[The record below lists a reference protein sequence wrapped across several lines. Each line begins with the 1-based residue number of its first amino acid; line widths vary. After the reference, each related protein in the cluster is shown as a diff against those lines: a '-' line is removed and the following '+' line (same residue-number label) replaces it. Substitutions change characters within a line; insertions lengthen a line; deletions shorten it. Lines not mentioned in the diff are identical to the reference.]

1 MKAMWLT
8 KSSLIWYAVTLG
20 SLILVI
26 GNLIALIRSVQAR
39 RSRRILLITGLNL
52 LAGFLLF
59 LVLMDCARFAYLTE
73 PDPRYRAFQTTL
85 FGLSWGLYAI
95 PEALFAAI
103 LLLLLR
109 DDRRYRRNHLTPDAI
124 RETVNLLPEGIC
136 ISAPDG
142 TVLLSNLQ
150 MDRLCR
156 SLTGGTLSD
165 AARFREHLEESGEKQ
180 GDELLAHT
188 EGDTV
193 WRFAGKRM
201 KENGMEYDQLTASD
215 VTAPYWIMEELR
227 GRNEHLQELQRR
239 MKEVSD
245 LSGEMFI
252 AQEEAAAR
260 TALHNQLGQV
270 LLMGRH
276 TLEHPDST
284 DAEMVRM
291 ATLEMTRFLLRAA
304 EAPSES
310 RADRLQQALALTK
323 SIGVQTEILGPLPE
337 NPAYRALLAQ
347 TIQEC
352 AANAVKHAEGDRL
365 VLRTEKSEEG
375 WMIRITN
382 NGLPPKGPVT
392 GSGGLLSLRRHTE
405 AAGGAMA
412 VESAP
417 VFALVLRLP
426 IHHDSDGEMSV
437 HD

>member
-1 MKAMWLT
+1 MKAIWLT

-20 SLILVI
+20 SLALVV
-26 GNLIALIRSVQAR
+26 GSLIALIRSILAR
-39 RSRRILLITGLNL
+39 RSRRILLTAGLNL

-73 PDPRYRAFQTTL
+73 PDPRYRAFQTAL
-85 FGLSWGLYAI
+85 FGLPWGLYAV
-95 PEALFAAI
+95 PEVLSAAI
-103 LLLLLR
+103 LVLLLR

-150 MDRLCR
+150 MDGLYRR
-156 SLTGGTLSD
+156 LTGGTLSD
-165 AARFREHLEESGEKQ
+165 AARFREYLEENGEKQ
-180 GDELLAHT
+180 GDEILAHT
-188 EGDTV
+188 EEGAV
-193 WRFAGKRM
+193 WRFSGKRRTG
-201 KENGMEYDQLTASD
+201 NGAEYDQLTASD
-215 VTAPYWIMEELR
+215 VTAPYRIMEELR
-227 GRNEHLQELQRR
+227 GKHEHLQELQRR
-239 MKEVSD
+239 MQEVSD
-245 LSGEMFI
+245 LSGDMFI

-284 DAEMVRM
+284 DAELVRM
-291 ATLEMTRFLLRAA
+291 ATLEMNRFLLREA

-310 RADRLQQALALTK
+310 RTDRLQQALAMAK
-323 SIGVQTEILGPLPE
+323 SIGVQTEILGSLPE

-347 TIQEC
+347 AVQEC

-365 VLRTEKSEEG
+365 VLRMEKNEKEWSV
-375 WMIRITN
+375 RIAN
-382 NGLPPKGPVT
+382 NGRPPEKPVT
-392 GSGGLLSLRRHTE
+392 ESGGLLSLRRHTE
-405 AAGGAMA
+405 AAGGAMT

-417 VFALVLRLP
+417 AFALVLRLP
-426 IHHDSDGEMSV
+426 ADPDADGR
-437 HD
+437 

>member
-1 MKAMWLT
+1 MKAIWLT

-20 SLILVI
+20 SLALVI
-26 GNLIALIRSVQAR
+26 GSLIALIRSILAR
-39 RSRRILLITGLNL
+39 RSRRILLAAGLNL

-73 PDPRYRAFQTTL
+73 PDPRYHAFQTAL
-85 FGLSWGLYAI
+85 FGLPWGLYAI
-95 PEALFAAI
+95 PEILSAAI

-109 DDRRYRRNHLTPDAI
+109 DDRRYRLSHLTPDAI

-180 GDELLAHT
+180 GNEILAHT
-188 EGDTV
+188 EEGTV
-193 WRFAGKRM
+193 WRFAGKHISG
-201 KENGMEYDQLTASD
+201 NSTEYEQLTASD
-215 VTAPYWIMEELR
+215 VTAPYRIMEELR
-227 GRNEHLQELQRR
+227 DRNEHLQELQRR

-245 LSGEMFI
+245 LSGDMFI

-284 DAEMVRM
+284 DAELVRM
-291 ATLEMTRFLLRAA
+291 ATLEMNRFLLREA
-304 EAPSES
+304 EAPSGS
-310 RADRLQQALALTK
+310 QTDRFQQSLALAK
-323 SIGVQTEILGPLPE
+323 SIVTDPQEKHVQLIFTD
-337 NPAYRALLAQ
+337 AYSDK
-347 TIQEC
+347 E
-352 AANAVKHAEGDRL
+352 E
-365 VLRTEKSEEG
+365 EKSTE
-375 WMIRITN
+375 
-382 NGLPPKGPVT
+382 L
-392 GSGGLLSLRRHTE
+392 LLSAKALGAICLKDDLLHISLITSEKNRTHITHSIVFIRGASCRR
-405 AAGGAMA
+405 
-412 VESAP
+412 
-417 VFALVLRLP
+417 
-426 IHHDSDGEMSV
+426 
-437 HD
+437 

>member
-1 MKAMWLT
+1 MKAIWLT

-20 SLILVI
+20 SLALVI
-26 GNLIALIRSVQAR
+26 GSLIALIRSILAR
-39 RSRRILLITGLNL
+39 RSRRILLAAGLNL

-73 PDPRYRAFQTTL
+73 PDPRYHAFQTAL
-85 FGLSWGLYAI
+85 FGLPWGLYAI
-95 PEALFAAI
+95 PEILSAAI

-109 DDRRYRRNHLTPDAI
+109 DDRRYRLSHLTPDAI

-180 GDELLAHT
+180 GNEILAHT
-188 EGDTV
+188 EEGTV
-193 WRFAGKRM
+193 WRFAGKHISG
-201 KENGMEYDQLTASD
+201 NSTEYEQLTASD
-215 VTAPYWIMEELR
+215 VTAPYRIMEELR
-227 GRNEHLQELQRR
+227 DRNEHLQELQRR

-245 LSGEMFI
+245 LSGDMFI

-284 DAEMVRM
+284 DAELVRM
-291 ATLEMTRFLLRAA
+291 ATLEMNRFLLREA
-304 EAPSES
+304 EAPSGS
-310 RADRLQQALALTK
+310 QTDRFQQSLALAK
-323 SIGVQTEILGPLPE
+323 SIGVQTEILGSLPE

-347 TIQEC
+347 AVQEC

-365 VLRTEKSEEG
+365 VLRPEENEKE
-375 WMIRITN
+375 WIVRITN
-382 NGLPPKGPVT
+382 NGRPPKEPVT
-392 GSGGLLSLRRHTE
+392 ESGGLLSLRRHTE
-405 AAGGAMA
+405 AAGGAMT
-412 VESAP
+412 VESSPA
-417 VFALVLRLP
+417 FALVLRLP
-426 IHHDSDGEMSV
+426 VLPDDHRR
-437 HD
+437 

>member
-1 MKAMWLT
+1 MKAIWLT

-20 SLILVI
+20 SLALVI
-26 GNLIALIRSVQAR
+26 GSLIALIRSILAR
-39 RSRRILLITGLNL
+39 RSRRILLAAGLNL

-73 PDPRYRAFQTTL
+73 PDPRYHAFQTAL
-85 FGLSWGLYAI
+85 FGLPWGLYAI
-95 PEALFAAI
+95 PEILSAAI

-109 DDRRYRRNHLTPDAI
+109 DDRRYRLNHLTPDAI

-150 MDRLCR
+150 MDGLCR

-165 AARFREHLEESGEKQ
+165 AACFREYLEENGEKQ
-180 GDELLAHT
+180 GNEILAHT
-188 EGDTV
+188 EEGTV
-193 WRFAGKRM
+193 WRFAGKHISG
-201 KENGMEYDQLTASD
+201 NSTEYEQLTASD
-215 VTAPYWIMEELR
+215 VTAPYRIMEELR
-227 GRNEHLQELQRR
+227 DRNEHLQELQRR

-245 LSGEMFI
+245 LSGDMFI

-284 DAEMVRM
+284 DAELVRM
-291 ATLEMTRFLLRAA
+291 ATLEMNRFLLREA
-304 EAPSES
+304 EAPSGS
-310 RADRLQQALALTK
+310 QTDRFQQSLALAK
-323 SIGVQTEILGPLPE
+323 SIGVQTEILGSLPE

-347 TIQEC
+347 AVQEC

-365 VLRTEKSEEG
+365 VLRPEENEKE
-375 WMIRITN
+375 WIVRITN
-382 NGLPPKGPVT
+382 NGRPPKEPVT
-392 GSGGLLSLRRHTE
+392 ESGGLLSLRRHTE
-405 AAGGAMA
+405 AAGGAMT
-412 VESAP
+412 VESSPA
-417 VFALVLRLP
+417 FALVLRLP
-426 IHHDSDGEMSV
+426 VLPDDHRR
-437 HD
+437 

>member
-59 LVLMDCARFAYLTE
+59 LVVMDCARFAYLTE

-215 VTAPYWIMEELR
+215 VTATYRIMEELR
-227 GRNEHLQELQRR
+227 DRNEHLQELQRR

-245 LSGEMFI
+245 LSGDMFI

-284 DAEMVRM
+284 DADLVRM
-291 ATLEMTRFLLRAA
+291 ATLEMNRFLLREA
-304 EAPSES
+304 EVPSES
-310 RADRLQQALALTK
+310 RTDRFQQALAMAK

-347 TIQEC
+347 AVQEC
-352 AANAVKHAEGDRL
+352 AANTVKHAEGDRL
-365 VLRTEKSEEG
+365 VLRPEENEKEWS
-375 WMIRITN
+375 IRITN
-382 NGLPPKGPVT
+382 NGRPPRGPVT
-392 GSGGLLSLRRHTE
+392 ESGGLLSLRRHTE
-405 AAGGAMA
+405 ATGGAMT
-412 VESAP
+412 VESSPA
-417 VFALVLRLP
+417 FALVLRLP
-426 IHHDSDGEMSV
+426 VSPDYHRR
-437 HD
+437 

>member
-8 KSSLIWYAVTLG
+8 KSSLVWYAVTLG
-20 SLILVI
+20 SLVLVI
-26 GNLIALIRSVQAR
+26 GSLIALIRGVQAR
-39 RSRRILLITGLNL
+39 RSRWILLITGLNL

-59 LVLMDCARFAYLTE
+59 WVLMDCARFAYLTE
-73 PDPRYRAFQTTL
+73 PDPRYQAFQTAL
-85 FGLSWGLYAI
+85 FGLPWGLYAV
-95 PEALFAAI
+95 PEALSAAI
-103 LLLLLR
+103 LILLLR
-109 DDRRYRRNHLTPDAI
+109 DDLRYRRAHLTPDAI

-156 SLTGGTLSD
+156 SLTGGTLSN
-165 AARFREHLEESGEKQ
+165 AARFRECLEEISEKQ
-180 GDELLAHT
+180 GDEFLAHT
-188 EGDTV
+188 EEGTV

-215 VTAPYWIMEELR
+215 VTAPYRIMEELR
-227 GRNEHLQELQRR
+227 DRNEHLQELQRR

-245 LSGEMFI
+245 LSGDMFI

-291 ATLEMTRFLLRAA
+291 ATLEMTRFLLREA

-310 RADRLQQALALTK
+310 RADRLQQALALAK
-323 SIGVQTEILGPLPE
+323 SIGVQAEILGSLPE

-347 TIQEC
+347 AVQEC
-352 AANAVKHAEGDRL
+352 AANAVKHAEGNRL
-365 VLRTEKSEEG
+365 VLRPEESEKEWS
-375 WMIRITN
+375 IRITN
-382 NGLPPKGPVT
+382 NGRPPKGPVT
-392 GSGGLLSLRRHTE
+392 ESGGLLSLRRHTE
-405 AAGGAMA
+405 AAGGVMT

-426 IHHDSDGEMSV
+426 VHTGGERL
-437 HD
+437 

>member
-1 MKAMWLT
+1 MKAIWLT

-20 SLILVI
+20 SLALVI
-26 GNLIALIRSVQAR
+26 GSLIALIRSILAR
-39 RSRRILLITGLNL
+39 RSRRILLAAGLNL

-73 PDPRYRAFQTTL
+73 PDPRYHAFQTAL
-85 FGLSWGLYAI
+85 FGLPWGLYAI
-95 PEALFAAI
+95 PEILSAAI

-109 DDRRYRRNHLTPDAI
+109 DDRRYRLNHLTPDAI

-150 MDRLCR
+150 MDGLCR

-165 AARFREHLEESGEKQ
+165 AACFREYLEENGEKQ
-180 GDELLAHT
+180 GNEILAHT
-188 EGDTV
+188 EEGTV
-193 WRFAGKRM
+193 WRFAGKHISG
-201 KENGMEYDQLTASD
+201 NSTEYEQLTASD
-215 VTAPYWIMEELR
+215 VTAPYRIMEELR
-227 GRNEHLQELQRR
+227 DRNEHLQELQRR

-245 LSGEMFI
+245 LSGDMFI

-284 DAEMVRM
+284 DAELVRM
-291 ATLEMTRFLLRAA
+291 ATLEMNRFLLREA

-310 RADRLQQALALTK
+310 QTDRLQQSLALAK
-323 SIGVQTEILGPLPE
+323 SIGVQTEILGSLPE

-347 TIQEC
+347 AVQEC

-365 VLRTEKSEEG
+365 VLRPEENEKE
-375 WMIRITN
+375 WIVRITN
-382 NGLPPKGPVT
+382 NGRPPKEPVT
-392 GSGGLLSLRRHTE
+392 ESGGLLSLRRHTE
-405 AAGGAMA
+405 AAGGAMT
-412 VESAP
+412 VESSPA
-417 VFALVLRLP
+417 FALVLQLP
-426 IHHDSDGEMSV
+426 VSPDYHRR
-437 HD
+437 

>member
-1 MKAMWLT
+1 MKAIWLT

-20 SLILVI
+20 SLALVI
-26 GNLIALIRSVQAR
+26 GSLIALIRSILAR
-39 RSRRILLITGLNL
+39 RSRRILLAAGLNL

-73 PDPRYRAFQTTL
+73 PDPRYHAFQTAL
-85 FGLSWGLYAI
+85 FGLPWGLYAI
-95 PEALFAAI
+95 PEILSAAI

-109 DDRRYRRNHLTPDAI
+109 DDRRYRLSHLTPDAI

-180 GDELLAHT
+180 GNEILAHT
-188 EGDTV
+188 EEGTV
-193 WRFAGKRM
+193 WRFAGKHISG
-201 KENGMEYDQLTASD
+201 NSTEYEQLTASD
-215 VTAPYWIMEELR
+215 VTAPYRIMEELR
-227 GRNEHLQELQRR
+227 DRNEHLQELQRR

-245 LSGEMFI
+245 LSGDMFI

-284 DAEMVRM
+284 DAELVRM
-291 ATLEMTRFLLRAA
+291 ATLEMNRFLLREA

-310 RADRLQQALALTK
+310 RTDRFQQSLALAK
-323 SIGVQTEILGPLPE
+323 SIGVQTEILGSLPE

-347 TIQEC
+347 AVQEC

-365 VLRTEKSEEG
+365 VLRPEENEKE
-375 WMIRITN
+375 WIVRITN
-382 NGLPPKGPVT
+382 NGRPPKEPVT
-392 GSGGLLSLRRHTE
+392 ESGGLLSLRRHTE
-405 AAGGAMA
+405 AAGGTMT
-412 VESAP
+412 VESSPA
-417 VFALVLRLP
+417 FALVLRLP
-426 IHHDSDGEMSV
+426 VLPDDHRR
-437 HD
+437 

>member
-1 MKAMWLT
+1 MKAIWLT

-20 SLILVI
+20 SLALVV
-26 GNLIALIRSVQAR
+26 GSLIALIRGILAR
-39 RSRRILLITGLNL
+39 RSRRILLAAGLNL

-85 FGLSWGLYAI
+85 FGLPWGLYAI
-95 PEALFAAI
+95 LEFLSAAI

-109 DDRRYRRNHLTPDAI
+109 DDRRYRLNHLTPDAI

-150 MDRLCR
+150 MDGLCR

-165 AARFREHLEESGEKQ
+165 AARFREYLEENGEKQ
-180 GDELLAHT
+180 GDEILAHT
-188 EGDTV
+188 VEGTV
-193 WRFAGKRM
+193 WRFAGKHM
-201 KENGMEYDQLTASD
+201 SGNGTEYDQLTASD
-215 VTAPYWIMEELR
+215 VTAPYRIMEELR
-227 GRNEHLQELQRR
+227 DRNEHLQELQRR

-245 LSGEMFI
+245 LSGDMFI

-284 DAEMVRM
+284 DADLVRM
-291 ATLEMTRFLLRAA
+291 ATLEMNRFLLREA
-304 EAPSES
+304 EVPSES
-310 RADRLQQALALTK
+310 RTDRLQQALAMAK

-347 TIQEC
+347 AVQEC

-365 VLRTEKSEEG
+365 VLRPEENEKE
-375 WMIRITN
+375 WIVRITN
-382 NGLPPKGPVT
+382 NGRPPRKT
-392 GSGGLLSLRRHTE
+392 GYGKRRTAVPAQAYGSRRRRHDGGKL
-405 AAGGAMA
+405 AGLCPGAPA
-412 VESAP
+412 SGYH
-417 VFALVLRLP
+417 RR
-426 IHHDSDGEMSV
+426 
-437 HD
+437 

>member
-1 MKAMWLT
+1 MKAIWLT

-20 SLILVI
+20 SLAIVV
-26 GNLIALIRSVQAR
+26 GSLIALIRGVQAR
-39 RSRRILLITGLNL
+39 RSWQIILVSGLNL

-73 PDPRYRAFQTTL
+73 PDPRYQAFQTAL
-85 FGLSWGLYAI
+85 FGLPWGLYAI
-95 PEALFAAI
+95 LEVLSAAI
-103 LLLLLR
+103 LILLLR

-124 RETVNLLPEGIC
+124 RETVNLLPEGVC
-136 ISAPDG
+136 VSAPDG

-150 MDRLCR
+150 MDSLYR

-165 AARFREHLEESGEKQ
+165 AVRFREHLEENGEKQ
-180 GDELLAHT
+180 GDEILAHT
-188 EGDTV
+188 EEGTV

-201 KENGMEYDQLTASD
+201 TGNGAEYDQLTASD
-215 VTAPYWIMEELR
+215 VTAPYRIMEELR
-227 GRNEHLQELQRR
+227 DRNEHLQELQRR
-239 MKEVSD
+239 MQEVSD
-245 LSGEMFI
+245 LSGDMFI

-291 ATLEMTRFLLRAA
+291 ATLEMNRFLLREA

-310 RADRLQQALALTK
+310 RTDRLQQALAMAK
-323 SIGVQTEILGPLPE
+323 SIGVQTEILGSLPE

-347 TIQEC
+347 AVQEC
-352 AANAVKHAEGDRL
+352 AANAVKHAEGDHL
-365 VLRTEKSEEG
+365 VLRMEKNEKE
-375 WMIRITN
+375 WRVRIAN
-382 NGLPPKGPVT
+382 NGRPPEKPVT
-392 GSGGLLSLRRHTE
+392 ESGGLLSLRRHTE
-405 AAGGAMA
+405 AAGGTMT

-417 VFALVLRLP
+417 AFALVLRLP
-426 IHHDSDGEMSV
+426 ADPDADGR
-437 HD
+437 

>member
-1 MKAMWLT
+1 MKAVWLT
-8 KSSLIWYAVTLG
+8 KSSFIWYAVTLG
-20 SLILVI
+20 SLFLVA
-26 GNLIALIRSVQAR
+26 GSLIALIRGILAR
-39 RSRRILLITGLNL
+39 RSRRILLAAGLNL

-59 LVLMDCARFAYLTE
+59 LVLMDCARFTYLTE
-73 PDPRYRAFQTTL
+73 PDPRYRTFQTAL
-85 FGLSWGLYAI
+85 FGLPWGLYAVL
-95 PEALFAAI
+95 EVLSAAI
-103 LLLLLR
+103 LFLLLR

-150 MDRLCR
+150 MDGLYR

-165 AARFREHLEESGEKQ
+165 AVRFREHLEENGEKQ
-180 GDELLAHT
+180 GDEILAHT
-188 EGDTV
+188 EEGTV

-201 KENGMEYDQLTASD
+201 TGNGAEYDQLTASD
-215 VTAPYWIMEELR
+215 VTAPYRIMEELR
-227 GRNEHLQELQRR
+227 DKNEHLQELQRR

-245 LSGEMFI
+245 LSGDMFI

-284 DAEMVRM
+284 DAELVRM
-291 ATLEMTRFLLRAA
+291 ATLEMNRFLLREA

-310 RADRLQQALALTK
+310 RTDRLQQALAMAK
-323 SIGVQTEILGPLPE
+323 SIGVQTEILGSLPE

-347 TIQEC
+347 AVQEC

-365 VLRTEKSEEG
+365 VLRPEENEKE
-375 WMIRITN
+375 WIVRITN
-382 NGLPPKGPVT
+382 NGRPPKEPVT
-392 GSGGLLSLRRHTE
+392 ESGGLLSLRRHTE
-405 AAGGAMA
+405 AAGGAMT
-412 VESAP
+412 VESSPA
-417 VFALVLRLP
+417 FALVLQLP
-426 IHHDSDGEMSV
+426 VSPDYHRR
-437 HD
+437 

>member
-1 MKAMWLT
+1 MKAIWLT

-20 SLILVI
+20 SLALVV
-26 GNLIALIRSVQAR
+26 GSLIALIRSILAR
-39 RSRRILLITGLNL
+39 RSRRILLTAGLNL

-73 PDPRYRAFQTTL
+73 PDPRYRAFQTAL
-85 FGLSWGLYAI
+85 FGLPWGLYAI
-95 PEALFAAI
+95 PEVLSTAI
-103 LLLLLR
+103 LVLLLR
-109 DDRRYRRNHLTPDAI
+109 DDHRYRRNHLTPDAI

-150 MDRLCR
+150 MDGLYR

-165 AARFREHLEESGEKQ
+165 AARFREYLEENGEKQ
-180 GDELLAHT
+180 GNEILAHT
-188 EGDTV
+188 EEGTV
-193 WRFAGKRM
+193 WRFAGKHISG
-201 KENGMEYDQLTASD
+201 NGTEYEQLTASD
-215 VTAPYWIMEELR
+215 VTAPYRIMEELR
-227 GRNEHLQELQRR
+227 DRNEHLQELQRR

-245 LSGEMFI
+245 LSGDMFI

-284 DAEMVRM
+284 DAELVRM
-291 ATLEMTRFLLRAA
+291 ATLEMNRFLLREA
-304 EAPSES
+304 EVPSES
-310 RADRLQQALALTK
+310 RTDRLQQALAMAK

-347 TIQEC
+347 AVQEC

-365 VLRTEKSEEG
+365 VLRPEENEKE
-375 WMIRITN
+375 WIVRITN
-382 NGLPPKGPVT
+382 NGRPPKEPVT
-392 GSGGLLSLRRHTE
+392 ESGGLLSLRRHTE
-405 AAGGAMA
+405 AAGGAMT
-412 VESAP
+412 VESSPA
-417 VFALVLRLP
+417 FALVLRLP
-426 IHHDSDGEMSV
+426 VLPDDHRR
-437 HD
+437 

>member
-1 MKAMWLT
+1 MKAIWLT

-20 SLILVI
+20 SLALVI
-26 GNLIALIRSVQAR
+26 GSLIALIRSVQAR
-39 RSRRILLITGLNL
+39 RSRRILLAAGLNL

-85 FGLSWGLYAI
+85 FGLPWGLYAI
-95 PEALFAAI
+95 PEILSAAI

-109 DDRRYRRNHLTPDAI
+109 DDRRYRLNHLTPDAI

-150 MDRLCR
+150 MDGLYR

-165 AARFREHLEESGEKQ
+165 AARFREYLEENGEKQ
-180 GDELLAHT
+180 GDEILAHT
-188 EGDTV
+188 EEGTV
-193 WRFAGKRM
+193 WRFAGKHISG
-201 KENGMEYDQLTASD
+201 NGTEYEQLTASD
-215 VTAPYWIMEELR
+215 VTAPYRIMEELR
-227 GRNEHLQELQRR
+227 DRNEHLQELQRR

-245 LSGEMFI
+245 LSGDMFI

-284 DAEMVRM
+284 DAELVRM
-291 ATLEMTRFLLRAA
+291 ATLEMNRFLLREA
-304 EAPSES
+304 EVPSES
-310 RADRLQQALALTK
+310 RTDRLQQSLALAK
-323 SIGVQTEILGPLPE
+323 SIGVQTEIFGPLPE

-347 TIQEC
+347 AVQEC

-365 VLRTEKSEEG
+365 VLRMEKNEKEWSV
-375 WMIRITN
+375 RIAN
-382 NGLPPKGPVT
+382 NGRPPEKPVT
-392 GSGGLLSLRRHTE
+392 ESGGLLSLRRHTE
-405 AAGGAMA
+405 AAGGAMT

-417 VFALVLRLP
+417 AFALVLRLP
-426 IHHDSDGEMSV
+426 ADPDADGR
-437 HD
+437 

>member
-1 MKAMWLT
+1 MKAIWLT

-20 SLILVI
+20 SLTLVI
-26 GNLIALIRSVQAR
+26 GSLIALIRSILAR
-39 RSRRILLITGLNL
+39 RSRRILLVAGLNL

-73 PDPRYRAFQTTL
+73 PDPRYHAFQTAL
-85 FGLSWGLYAI
+85 FGLPWGLYAI
-95 PEALFAAI
+95 PEILSAAI

-109 DDRRYRRNHLTPDAI
+109 DDRRYRLNHLTPDAI

-180 GDELLAHT
+180 GNEILAHT
-188 EGDTV
+188 EEGTV
-193 WRFAGKRM
+193 WRFAGKHISG
-201 KENGMEYDQLTASD
+201 NSTEYEQLTASD
-215 VTAPYWIMEELR
+215 VTAPYRIMEELR
-227 GRNEHLQELQRR
+227 DRNEHLQELQRR

-245 LSGEMFI
+245 LSGDMFI

-284 DAEMVRM
+284 DAELVRM
-291 ATLEMTRFLLRAA
+291 ATLEMNRFLLREA
-304 EAPSES
+304 EAPSGS
-310 RADRLQQALALTK
+310 QTDRFQQSLALAK
-323 SIGVQTEILGPLPE
+323 SIGVQTEILGSLPE

-347 TIQEC
+347 AVQEC

-365 VLRTEKSEEG
+365 VLRPEENEKE
-375 WMIRITN
+375 WIVRITN
-382 NGLPPKGPVT
+382 NGRPPKEPVT
-392 GSGGLLSLRRHTE
+392 ESGGLLSLRRHTE
-405 AAGGAMA
+405 AAGGAMT
-412 VESAP
+412 VESSPA
-417 VFALVLRLP
+417 FALVLRLP
-426 IHHDSDGEMSV
+426 VLPDDHRR
-437 HD
+437 